1 MKKGVRFPADAFY
14 LIQLVVLSEPLIG
27 VGSGHALDAFFRIL
41 GLCAAEGVE
50 EELAALGLVEGL
62 FVAGRIAEVA
72 DGLLGNQLRSFGI
85 VLDLAD
91 NLLHSGGFPFFFTH
105 AGAGPMR

>member
-1 MKKGVRFPADAFY
+1 MGK
-14 LIQLVVLSEPLIG
+14 LLVLLEPL
-27 VGSGHALDAFFRIL
+27 VSVSRRHALDAL
-41 GLCAAEGVE
+41 DSVDGLSAAVGVQ

-62 FVAGRIAEVA
+62 LVAGRIAEVA
-72 DGLLGNQLRSFGI
+72 DGLLGNQFRSFGI